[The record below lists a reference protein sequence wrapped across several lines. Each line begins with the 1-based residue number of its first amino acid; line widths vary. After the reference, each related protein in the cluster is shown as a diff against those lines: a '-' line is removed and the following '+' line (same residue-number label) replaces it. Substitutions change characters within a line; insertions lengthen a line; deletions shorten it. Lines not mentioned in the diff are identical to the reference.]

1 MKTDNHKNRVL
12 SSDYR
17 KSENFFESDKML
29 RHHLGVIL
37 NKEAKA
43 AIEQRLNWMGNIAAN
58 GMDYHSLKADKVPP
72 TLVKRDPW
80 GQDID
85 HIEFHP
91 SYWLLVEYAV
101 RSGMFAVKWHPDFRE
116 KLPDQLNKM
125 SFGISY
131 LYAMA
136 ETGIYCPLCM
146 TDGVAVLIDKY
157 CEQADKDRLL
167 SAIYASGIEDLKTG
181 AMYLTEKAGGS
192 DVGANLVTAT
202 HLKDDLYLL
211 NGEKWFC
218 SNANGEIAFV
228 LARTNPEIKGTK
240 GLSIFLVEKN
250 LPDGSAN
257 PMEMVR
263 LKDKLGVKSMAS
275 AEIILTN
282 TVGKLVGE
290 EFKGF
295 KVMTEMINLSR
306 VYNSVAAQAASRRA
320 LSEAYQF
327 LKGRE
332 TFGKNAMQHPL
343 VRVKLEELGALNV
356 ANFYLTWRAVEALD
370 NTQDENEQNL
380 LRLLTP
386 MVKRWSADRGVY
398 IARESMEL
406 MGGIGYIEDQVMPK
420 LMRDIMVLP
429 IWEGAGNIMV
439 LDMLRACVKSNGLEV
454 MLKEVVS
461 NSKDSAYEELLA
473 KEVQKLSSF
482 AKEVIAMEPEEMQAN
497 AKFFFDRL
505 ATVYQMSLMAKNLDQ
520 TSEQWILPALNYFE
534 KNILNSSDDL
544 SKRNVLSQEV
554 VEQLIAW
561 TP

>member
-1 MKTDNHKNRVL
+1 MSQKNKVL
-12 SSDYR
+12 SEGYKKSYNFYESDQILHHHLNVIL
-17 KSENFFESDKML
+17 SENAKMNVEE
-29 RHHLGVIL
+29 RF
-37 NKEAKA
+37 K
-43 AIEQRLNWMGNIAAN
+43 WMGQVAAT
-58 GMDYHSLKADKVPP
+58 GMDYHSLKADKIPP
-72 TLVKRDPW
+72 TLIKRDAW
-80 GQDID
+80 GEDVD
-85 HIEFHP
+85 VIEFHP
-91 SYWLLVEYAV
+91 SYWLLVGYAAT
-101 RSGMFAVKWHPDFRE
+101 SGMFTVKWHPEFR
-116 KLPDQLNKM
+116 KNLSGQLNKM

-157 CEQADKDRLL
+157 CKEEDKNRLL
-167 SAIYASGIEDLKTG
+167 PGIYASALEDLKTG

-202 HLKDDLYLL
+202 HLQDDYYLL

-228 LARTNPEIKGTK
+228 LARTNPEIKGTR
-240 GLSIFLVEKN
+240 GLSIFLVEKT
-250 LPDGSAN
+250 LPDGNAN
-257 PMEMVR
+257 PMHIVR

-282 TVGKLVGE
+282 TVGKLIGE

-295 KVMTEMINLSR
+295 KVMTDMINLSR

-332 TFGKNAMQHPL
+332 TFGKNAMQHSL
-343 VRVKLEELGALNV
+343 VRTKLEELGALNV

-370 NTQDENEQNL
+370 NEQDEKEQNV

-398 IARESMEL
+398 ITRESMEM
-406 MGGIGYIEDQVMPK
+406 MGGIGFIEDQVMPK

-429 IWEGAGNIMV
+429 IWEGAGNIMI
-439 LDMLRACVKSNGLEV
+439 LDMLRASTKSEGLTQIFMEIESNISGSEWEEKLRMEVKKLT
-454 MLKEVVS
+454 
-461 NSKDSAYEELLA
+461 AFAQELITM
-473 KEVQKLSSF
+473 V
-482 AKEVIAMEPEEMQAN
+482 PDEMQAN
-497 AKFFFDRL
+497 AKPFFEHL
-505 ATVYQMSLMAKNLDQ
+505 TTVYQMSLMIKNLD
-520 TSEQWILPALNYFE
+520 EQSKKWILPALNYYE
-534 KNILNSSDDL
+534 SNILNGKSSL
-544 SKRNVLSQEV
+544 QKASVLTE
-554 VEQLIAW
+554 EQIDELIAW
-561 TP
+561 EV

>member
-1 MKTDNHKNRVL
+1 MTNKVL
-12 SSDYR
+12 NSNYKRSVNFYQSDQIL
-17 KSENFFESDKML
+17 N
-29 RHHLGVIL
+29 HHLSKIL
-37 NKEAKA
+37 SETAKNNV
-43 AIEQRLNWMGNIAAN
+43 EERLQWMGQIAAT

-72 TLVKRDPW
+72 TLVKRDAW
-80 GQDID
+80 GEDLD

-91 SYWLLVEYAV
+91 SYWLLVGYAA
-101 RSGMFAVKWHPDFRE
+101 RSGMFAVKWHPEFR
-116 KLPDQLNKM
+116 KNLSGQLNKM

-157 CEQADKDRLL
+157 CTEEDKARLL
-167 SAIYASGIEDLKTG
+167 PTIYASAVEDLKTG

-202 HLKDDLYLL
+202 HLKDDYYLL

-228 LARTNPEIKGTK
+228 LARTNPEIEGTR
-240 GLSIFLVEKN
+240 GLSIFLVEKT

-257 PMEMVR
+257 PMNIVR

-275 AEIILTN
+275 AEIILTH
-282 TVGKLVGE
+282 TVGKLIGE

-295 KVMTEMINLSR
+295 KVMTDMINLSR

-320 LSEAYQF
+320 LTEAYQF

-332 TFGKNAMQHPL
+332 TFGKNAMQHAL
-343 VRVKLEELGALNV
+343 IRTKLEELGALNV

-370 NTQDENEQNL
+370 NEYDKAEQNI

-398 IARESMEL
+398 ITRESMEL

-429 IWEGAGNIMV
+429 IWEGAGNIMI
-439 LDMLRACVKSNGLEV
+439 LDMLRASIKSEGLTLILQEI
-454 MLKEVVS
+454 MENIKG
-461 NSKDSAYEELLA
+461 SAYSTSLDAAIEEL
-473 KEVQKLSSF
+473 SDF
-482 AKEVIAMEPEEMQAN
+482 ATRLIKMESDEMQAN
-497 AKFFFDRL
+497 AKPFFERL
-505 ATVYQMSLMAKNLDQ
+505 TTVYQMSLMIKNLDEV
-520 TSEQWILPALNYFE
+520 SEKWILPALSYFE
-534 KNILNSSDDL
+534 KKILKGNPLLENIT
-544 SKRNVLSQEV
+544 VLSEQELDR
-554 VEQLIAW
+554 LIAW
-561 TP
+561 RV

>member
-1 MKTDNHKNRVL
+1 MSQIDQTNKVL
-12 SSDYR
+12 SNKYR
-17 KSENFFESDKML
+17 KSANFYESDQML
-29 RHHLGVIL
+29 HHHLNKIL
-37 NKEAKA
+37 SDTAKA
-43 AIEQRLNWMGNIAAN
+43 NVEDRLQWMGKIAAT

-72 TLVKRDPW
+72 TLVKRDAW
-80 GQDID
+80 GEDLD

-91 SYWLLVEYAV
+91 SYWLLVGYAA
-101 RSGMFAVKWHPDFRE
+101 RSGMFTVKWHPEFRKE
-116 KLPDQLNKM
+116 LPDQLNKM

-157 CEQADKDRLL
+157 CNEEDRNRLL
-167 SAIYASGIEDLKTG
+167 PGIYASAIEDLKTG

-202 HLKDDLYLL
+202 HLQDDYYLL

-240 GLSIFLVEKN
+240 GLSIFLVEKT

-257 PMEMVR
+257 PMNIVR

-275 AEIILTN
+275 AEIILTS

-295 KVMTEMINLSR
+295 KVMTDMINLSR

-320 LSEAYQF
+320 LIEAYQF
-327 LKGRE
+327 LKGRV
-332 TFGKNAMQHPL
+332 TFGKNVLEHSL
-343 VRVKLEELGALNV
+343 VRTKLEELGALNV

-370 NTQDENEQNL
+370 NEKDDAEQNI

-398 IARESMEL
+398 ITRESMEL
-406 MGGIGYIEDQVMPK
+406 MGGIGFIEDQVMPK

-429 IWEGAGNIMV
+429 IWEGAGNIMI
-439 LDMLRACVKSNGLEV
+439 LDMLRAATKSDGLLLMFAEIQRNIAGSTYEESL
-454 MLKEVVS
+454 LKEV
-461 NSKDSAYEELLA
+461 NRLGKYAEELI
-473 KEVQKLSSF
+473 K
-482 AKEVIAMEPEEMQAN
+482 MESDDMQAN
-497 AKFFFDRL
+497 AKPFFEHL
-505 ATVYQMSLMAKNLDQ
+505 TTVYQMSVMIRNLDKVSQ
-520 TSEQWILPALNYFE
+520 QWILPALSYFNE
-534 KNILNSSDDL
+534 NILQGSSTL
-544 SKRNVLSQEV
+544 IKKKVLSET
-554 VEQLIAW
+554 ELDQLVGWEA
-561 TP
+561 